1 MAEEKVVRRLTAIL
15 AADIAGY
22 SRLMGDDETA
32 TLRALKAHQAAVFPL
47 VDQFGGRIID
57 VAGDGI
63 LAQFPSVVDAVE
75 CAIGIQRLMATRNA
89 EVPDARRLLFRI
101 GINVGDV
108 IHDEARIYG
117 DGINIA
123 ARIEQLAQTG
133 GIAISQQ
140 VYDQVRNK
148 VPARFLRLGAADL
161 KNIRDAVAVYK
172 VVLPWTEGRNPWMER
187 LKFALRRTRVRAAL
201 ATFLLVFV
209 AIFAWE
215 RGWFRDAP
223 VAPGQATAGMG
234 VKSIAILPF
243 QRLDARTAEDEYLGV
258 GLADALI
265 TNLGNVQQIVVRPT
279 SAVLRYNQA
288 GQEALVAGREQGV
301 DALLEGTIQKSGQR
315 LRLAVRLLRV
325 RDGASLWAGHF
336 DEDFADVFRM
346 QDSIAEQVTRALL
359 LKLTSEERGRMNR
372 RYTDNVQAYQLY
384 LQGRFYWNK
393 FNEEG
398 FRKALAY
405 FEDALKLDPGYALA
419 YVGISESYSAMVA
432 IGAAAHRDVLAKA
445 KAAVE
450 KAVALDDGLAEA
462 HQAMGGSKMLLDWD
476 WDGAE
481 RELKRSIELNPN
493 LAESHS
499 LTGYLLQVRGRPEE
513 AVVVTRKAVELD
525 PLSPLLRSDLGSA
538 FYYARQYDAARVEFE
553 KALEFD
559 PKFLT
564 QFFVPAQ
571 ALERKGEHAAAIR
584 RCEEALKLAGRD
596 PSILA
601 ALGFAHASAG
611 HREEAARI
619 ARELEAL
626 WTRRHFPATE
636 LALLYAGMGNRGKAF
651 EWMDKAWREH
661 DVQLLWFRLEP
672 QLDGLRDDPRY
683 GDLMRRMGLAG

>member
-22 SRLMGDDETA
+22 SRLMGDDEPA

-47 VDQFGGRIID
+47 IDQFGGRIID

-63 LAQFPSVVDAVE
+63 LAEFPSVVDAVE
-75 CAIGIQRLMATRNA
+75 CAIDIQRLMATRNA
-89 EVPDARRLLFRI
+89 EVPEARRLLFRI

-148 VPARFLRLGAADL
+148 VAASFLRLGAADL
-161 KNIRDAVAVYK
+161 KNIRVAVAVYK
-172 VVLPWTEGRNPWMER
+172 VVLPWTEGRNPWIEG
-187 LKFALRRTRVRAAL
+187 LKFALRRTRVRAAI
-201 ATFLLVFV
+201 ATFLVTILAAV
-209 AIFAWE
+209 AWE

-223 VAPGQATAGMG
+223 AAGPATTGMG
-234 VKSIAILPF
+234 VRSIAILPF
-243 QRLDARTAEDEYLGV
+243 QRLDARTSEDEYLGV

-279 SAVLRYNQA
+279 SAVLRYNKA
-288 GQEALVAGREQGV
+288 GQEALAAGREQGV
-301 DALLEGTIQKSGQR
+301 DALLEGTIQKAGQR

-325 RDGASLWAGHF
+325 RDGASLWAGRF
-336 DEDFADVFRM
+336 DEDFSDVFRM
-346 QDSIAEQVTRALL
+346 QDSIADQVTRALL
-359 LKLTSEERGRMNR
+359 LKLTSGQRERMNR
-372 RYTDNVQAYQLY
+372 RYTDNVKAYQLY
-384 LQGRFYWNK
+384 LQGRFQWNK

-398 FRKALAY
+398 FRNALGF
-405 FEDALKLDPGYALA
+405 FEEALKLDPSYALA

-462 HQAMGGSKMLLDWD
+462 HQALGGSKMLLEWD

-499 LTGYLLQVRGRPEE
+499 LTGYLLQARGRPEE
-513 AVVVTRKAVELD
+513 AVTVTRTAVDLD
-525 PLSPLLRSDLGSA
+525 PLSALLRSDLGSA
-538 FYYARQYDAARVEFE
+538 FYYARQYDAARAEFE
-553 KALEFD
+553 KVFELD
-559 PKFLT
+559 PKFPPL
-564 QFFVPAQ
+564 FFVSGQ
-571 ALERKGEHAAAIR
+571 ALERKGEYAAAIR
-584 RCEEALKLAGRD
+584 RCEDALKVAGRD
-596 PSILA
+596 PGILA
-601 ALGFAHASAG
+601 TLGYAHASAG
-611 HREEAARI
+611 HRDEALGI

-626 WTRRHFPATE
+626 WTRRHFPPTE
-636 LALLYAGMGNRGKAF
+636 LALLYAGMGDRRKAF